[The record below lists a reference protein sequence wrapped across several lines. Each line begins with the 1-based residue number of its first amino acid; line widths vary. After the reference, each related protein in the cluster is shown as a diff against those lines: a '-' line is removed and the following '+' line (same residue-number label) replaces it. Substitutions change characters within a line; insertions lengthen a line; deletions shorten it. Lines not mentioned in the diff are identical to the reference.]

1 LLAVFLVAW
10 NAFWILLFASV
21 TLFSLASPLPVTWW
35 ESYWALYV
43 FFYLAFNAAIA
54 IWFTYGGTRDIVGLF
69 KALKTSTFD
78 EKDDGRAEHLKGSA
92 GSNH

>member
-1 LLAVFLVAW
+1 
-10 NAFWILLFASV
+10 
-21 TLFSLASPLPVTWW
+21 
-35 ESYWALYV
+35 
-43 FFYLAFNAAIA
+43 
-54 IWFTYGGTRDIVGLF
+54 VGLF